1 MGKEENRSERP
12 PQQRARCQSP
22 PQVGFRD
29 THRCMYRAPP
39 ISRGIKNT
47 LAESREEREEERQ

>member
-1 MGKEENRSERP
+1 MGKAENRSERP
-12 PQQRARCQSP
+12 PQQRARCQSL

-29 THRCMYRAPP
+29 THTCMYRALP

-47 LAESREEREEERQ
+47 LRGEEREEQRQ